1 MDVSV
6 IIPTFGRAEKL
17 GRCVARLARQDFP
30 RERFEVLVGVD
41 GRSEQETGDAVH
53 EIAARAAGSVRCEVF
68 QFDHAG
74 PGVTRNRLI
83 ERANGK
89 LILML
94 NDDVL
99 AAPDLITRHVEAHE
113 QLQSSRHPSV
123 RKSAMI
129 LGAAPW
135 LVPADDSLFDR
146 LSRETSMIFFYD
158 RMDAALSR
166 SEVGPDHDWGFRH
179 AWTLNLSMPRAVFD
193 HVGGFDTRLRF
204 AMFEDLEFAYRA
216 RTIAGAPVLY
226 RPAAIVEH
234 DHRISVTDYLA
245 RERKLGLAAWELAGA
260 APNCAAEVF
269 RRDIRSSAEIAD
281 CRAFIDRERDHAAQT
296 RERMHTWQNTPAN
309 AVAASDLPALYESHL
324 IAKRWEWRMGLLEAA
339 DCH

>member
-30 RERFEVLVGVD
+30 RDRFEVLVGVD
-41 GRSEQETGDAVH
+41 GKSEQETGDAVH

-74 PGVTRNRLI
+74 PGPTRNRLV
-83 ERANGK
+83 ERSNGK

-99 AAPDLITRHVEAHE
+99 PEPDLITRHVEAHT
-113 QLQSSRHPSV
+113 QPGRQGAGV
-123 RKSAMI
+123 MI

-135 LVPADDSLFDR
+135 VVPTDDTLFDR
-146 LSRETSMIFFYD
+146 LIRETSMIFFYD

-166 SEVGPDHDWGFRH
+166 GEVGPDHDWGFRH
-179 AWTLNLSMPRAVFD
+179 AWTLNLSVPRTVFD
-193 HVGGFDTRLRF
+193 QVGGGGFDTRLRF

-216 RTIAGAPVLY
+216 NAIAGAPVIY
-226 RPAAIVEH
+226 RPTAIVEH
-234 DHRISVTDYLA
+234 DHRISVDDYLA
-245 RERKLGLAAWELAGA
+245 RERKLGLAAWELTGA
-260 APNCAAEVF
+260 SPQCAAEVF
-269 RRDIRSSAEIAD
+269 RRDIRSNSEIAD
-281 CRAFIDRERDHAAQT
+281 CRAFIDRERDHAAQA
-296 RERMHTWQNTPAN
+296 RERMHTWENTRSDS
-309 AVAASDLPALYESHL
+309 VSASELLALYESHL

-339 DCH
+339 DHR

>member
-41 GRSEQETGDAVH
+41 GKSEQEAGDAVH

-74 PGVTRNRLI
+74 PGPTRNRLV
-83 ERANGK
+83 ERASSK
-89 LILML
+89 SLLLL

-99 AAPDLITRHVEAHE
+99 AAPDLISRHVEAHE
-113 QLQSSRHPSV
+113 HLKHSRGSSS
-123 RKSAMI
+123 SGAMV

-135 LVPADDSLFDR
+135 VVPADDTLFDR
-146 LSRETSMIFFYD
+146 LIRETSMIFFYD

-166 SEVGPDHDWGFRH
+166 GEVGPDHDWGFRH
-179 AWTLNLSMPRAVFD
+179 AWTLNLSVPRQVFEQI
-193 HVGGFDTRLRF
+193 GGFDTRLRF
-204 AMFEDLEFAYRA
+204 AMLEDLEFAYRA
-216 RTIAGAPVLY
+216 RAIVGAPVIY

-234 DHRISVTDYLA
+234 DHRISVADYLT

-260 APNCAAEVF
+260 SPQCAAEVF

-281 CRAFIDRERDHAAQT
+281 CRAFTERERDPAARARESMRTWESKHADS
-296 RERMHTWQNTPAN
+296 
-309 AVAASDLPALYESHL
+309 VAASELPALYESHL
-324 IAKRWEWRMGLLEAA
+324 IAKRWEWRMGLIEAA
-339 DCH
+339 GSV